1 MKIICIGMNYAAH
14 VKELNNEVPAEPV
27 FFMKPDTSLLLN
39 TMPFYLPDWSNEIHY
54 EVEFVA
60 KIGRLGKNIDVK
72 FANRYYN
79 ECTVGIDF
87 TARDLQR
94 ICRKTGNP
102 WEIAKAFDGS
112 ASIGKFIKTE
122 KLPDLK
128 AVNIRLEKNGQ
139 LVQQGNTSDMLFSLD
154 YIISHV
160 SRYITLKIGD
170 LIYTGTP
177 PGVGPIQIG
186 DKLEAFLENEKLL
199 SLDVK

>member
-1 MKIICIGMNYAAH
+1 MNYAAH